1 MASMTTTATAA
12 ATATVLAATMAA
24 LLAVGPRLHAQ
35 GGDRSAIAAALF
47 DGLDGNKDG
56 ALTRDEARA
65 GAERWFSEWKPADA
79 AGLSSESVIFGL
91 SRVLP
96 SAVQCGGRSNNP
108 RTPCQGDV
116 DAMIAALPAAAP
128 AKPARPRS
136 VLVFARA
143 AGYVHSSIPLA
154 ARTVEELGKKTGAW
168 ATTISYDAADFSE
181 QNLARYDA
189 IFLASTTGHFLD
201 DPNDAAATA
210 ARRQALLAFVRGGKG
225 LAAIHAA
232 SDSYHASAKE
242 LKAAAPGQ
250 TTYASRLS
258 SLGPGL
264 EAAVPVGT
272 RMITAGDTNADKTL
286 SKEELGALAG
296 GWVDAADATRA
307 GRVSRADFIK
317 AYDTIIPPPPAAAAR
332 APRVGNGQAKATN
345 LGLDDQVGT
354 WPEFNTLL
362 GGFFK
367 FHWNDGQSITYK
379 IDDPDSPL
387 TAAFKG
393 HTPFVVADETY
404 TFGHEVYSRKNL
416 HVLTSVDMAAMSAE
430 DKAKEEY
437 PRPDGDTAL
446 SWIRAEQ
453 KGRVFYMS
461 HGHNE
466 KVYANPVLLQHLL
479 AGIQFVIGDLSA
491 DASPSSR

>member
-1 MASMTTTATAA
+1 MASTTTTATAA
-12 ATATVLAATMAA
+12 VLACTAA
-24 LLAVGPRLHAQ
+24 GLLCVGPRLQAQ
-35 GGDRSAIAAALF
+35 GGNRSAVAAALY
-47 DGLDGNKDG
+47 DGLDGNNDG
-56 ALTRDEARA
+56 ALSRDEARA
-65 GAERWFSEWKPADA
+65 GAERWFAEWKPADA
-79 AGLSSESVIFGL
+79 AGLTSESVIFGL
-91 SRVLP
+91 SRLLP
-96 SAVQCGGRSNNP
+96 AAAPCGGRSNNP
-108 RTPCQGDV
+108 RTPCPGDV

-128 AKPARPRS
+128 ATPARPRQ
-136 VLVFARA
+136 VLVIARA

-154 ARTVEELGKKTGAW
+154 ARTVEELGRKTGAW
-168 ATTISYDAADFSE
+168 ATTITYDAADVTE

-210 ARRQALLAFVRGGKG
+210 ARRKALLAFVRGGKG

-242 LKAAAPGQ
+242 LQAAGPGQ
-250 TTYASRLS
+250 TTYASRLA

-264 EAAVPVGT
+264 ESAVPVGT
-272 RMITAGDTNADKTL
+272 RMVTAGDANADKTL
-286 SKEELGALAG
+286 SREEIVALAG
-296 GWVDAADATRA
+296 SWFDTADTMKA
-307 GRVSRADFIK
+307 GRVSRADFVK
-317 AYDTIIPPPPAAAAR
+317 AYDTIVPAPPPATPR
-332 APRVGNGQAKATN
+332 APRVGNGQAKATD
-345 LGLDDQVGT
+345 LGPDDQVGT

-393 HTPFVVADETY
+393 RTPFVVADETY
-404 TFGHEVYSRKNL
+404 TFGREVYSRRNL
-416 HVLTSVDMAAMSAE
+416 RVLTSVDMAAMSAE
-430 DKAKEEY
+430 DRAKEQF

-453 KGRVFYMS
+453 QGRVFYMS

-466 KVYANPVLLQHLL
+466 KIYANPVLLQHLL
-479 AGIQFVIGDLSA
+479 AGVQFAIGDLAA
-491 DASPSSR
+491 DAAPSSR